1 MIVYEGNSN
10 IYTRKQV
17 ELINAFSNVT
27 VYEVNIQNSTVFLY
41 LNNEE
46 MEIGIEKY
54 HLCLQIEIWNI

>member
-1 MIVYEGNSN
+1 MIVYEGNPN

-41 LNNEE
+41 LNTEE

-54 HLCLQIEIWNI
+54 HLCLQIEI